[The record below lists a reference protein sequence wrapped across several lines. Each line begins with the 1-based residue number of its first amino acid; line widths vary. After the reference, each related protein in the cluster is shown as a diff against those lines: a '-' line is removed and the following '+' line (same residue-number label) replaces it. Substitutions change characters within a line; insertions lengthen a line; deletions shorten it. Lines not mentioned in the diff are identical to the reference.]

1 MADENNQYIALIVF
15 ALVFFFIGG
24 LKLYQEVW
32 LTGWALIVASIL
44 IFISYLLINSDL
56 KKD

>member
-56 KKD
+56 K